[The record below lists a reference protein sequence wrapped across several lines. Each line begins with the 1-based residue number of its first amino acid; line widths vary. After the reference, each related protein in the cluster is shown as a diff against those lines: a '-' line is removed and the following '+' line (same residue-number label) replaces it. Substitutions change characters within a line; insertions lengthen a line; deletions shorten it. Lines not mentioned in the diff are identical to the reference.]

1 MNRIC
6 AFCGRTFA
14 AKRVSARFCSSSC
27 RGKQSKRRK
36 RLAAVGA
43 AGQDGAV
50 PVSAV
55 PDLSPR
61 EPSPLVEITER
72 ALSEAGQLDTPIG
85 LIAMVIATRMGQDS
99 MLDNAAGLVALSKEL
114 DRLLAIALQ
123 GSEPPDALDDLERRR
138 RLKAAKA
145 GS

>member
-36 RLAAVGA
+36 RMAAVEG
-43 AGQDGAV
+43 DDV
-50 PVSAV
+50 VDVTVSAV

-61 EPSPLVEITER
+61 EPSPLVEVTER
-72 ALSEAGQLDTPIG
+72 ALSEAGKLDTPIG

-123 GSEPPDALDDLERRR
+123 GNAPPDALDDLERRR

-145 GS
+145 GL